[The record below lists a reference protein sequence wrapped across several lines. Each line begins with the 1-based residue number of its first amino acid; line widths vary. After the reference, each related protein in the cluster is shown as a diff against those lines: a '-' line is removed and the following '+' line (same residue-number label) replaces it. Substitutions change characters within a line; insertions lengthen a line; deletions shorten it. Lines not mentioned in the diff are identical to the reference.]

1 MYLVMTGELLF
12 QRSSLI
18 KTVDSENG
26 VLYVEDPDSFNDPEI
41 KSLKSEGWKIQ
52 MRIPDA

>member
-1 MYLVMTGELLF
+1 MTGELLF